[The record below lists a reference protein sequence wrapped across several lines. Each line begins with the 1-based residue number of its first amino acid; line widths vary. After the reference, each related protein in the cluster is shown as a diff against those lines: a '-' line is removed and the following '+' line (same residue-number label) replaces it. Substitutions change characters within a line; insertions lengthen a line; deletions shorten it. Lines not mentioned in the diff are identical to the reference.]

1 MKEKISSL
9 LKRIPLLLTAIT
21 TAVMLFTPLQARASY
36 DAWAGSIVDS
46 MGSSNSGGTD
56 TVPDGISYNKTGYLC
71 YMLTPDGAPASS
83 FAVALHSPGYP
94 GDNGASWIV
103 TSRKGGYTASR
114 WSGVADWGLTPW
126 ANGGSPTHEPQIR
139 QYFESTDSN
148 GAQNAFRFV
157 DKYFGEDMAH
167 KFGNDEAILVI
178 ETIMK
183 LSLSVTSGGGGDL
196 TPYQVYMNQVNS
208 VRKMETKQLIEMT
221 GSQDVMDAFIIGNLN
236 TDKLRNLV
244 VRLLGEKFRN
254 NPDSFQS
261 SGGKYEVVAGPFVG
275 TVPNLVKEKMSYS
288 PEPKVLDSYLLKV
301 APMAERIQQ
310 GKAGEKAGFI
320 PWTGSTSSRLSNQ
333 DVLNYGV
340 AMMVI
345 SAKNGQSTADEPKI
359 PTPHEPPKESEGAYI
374 IIKNYRTKEGENKY
388 IDDGC
393 FKIENITSSITIEN
407 ESPGYKVIEWKITNQ
422 FNGEIPSY
430 PWNPPGG
437 VQDSGKGPGTV
448 KIKDPY
454 KVLYVLLEKEEEEP
468 PEPADYNY
476 LISESTI
483 TRRVKMSEPDNQ
495 LSMPDILNHNFKW
508 VLPAH
513 KTTCSGHT
521 WTKECDGSHTRP
533 VKVSDGCPDN
543 CTKDQID
550 PTHQHQGAQYD
561 TQNYNCGQNCKTQ
574 TAYCSGWDWKNKDLK
589 LSLHNIN
596 QQSSPNILAIKTSP
610 KNWFYNPNTNISKL
624 IQGFYRDNNTFDRE
638 APSQQIYENKNW
650 DYICVI
656 HRGQDKLN
664 LAEWINNG
672 QGQYDPTEATINLQG
687 VNNEVYQASNQSSGQ
702 RKQNGFYTDTFQ
714 VSIGRQEHGVEQTD
728 NETIYGP
735 TTPSSVPGQSPLGST
750 ICPDD
755 PRRATLTPLSFN
767 VIVRVEVYKGL
778 ETTDKHDGFEDGH
791 TSKPRNYDNVSGR
804 MIKGSNISFIPYILM
819 KYDTIDEAIT
829 DAPAYV
835 MGEHTRD
842 MSLLHYGEIAWNKS
856 SNPNNLTLTSAQWS
870 THASA
875 TKWLADKNIQDKNS
889 VLPGGATHSL
899 SIKKD
904 DRQTVTVTTYQ
915 SIIVGL
921 GEKHVTN
928 TTGGQIPD
936 DLTIPTAQSEH
947 TSFVASVVDALDQTV
962 IQQYVNKN
970 PDKDP
975 EDGIAVNP
983 STSIDSLHGSSNRTA
998 STESKYY
1005 FRNDGEGATAG
1016 QGDFDVRELGTDTRI
1031 YTYYTT
1037 VDGRIMSADTTANP
1051 GVFKSG
1057 EGTLAESAS
1066 WTALIEPRLHIVAKL
1081 KAALEDHTGN
1091 DDTALTGTNWY
1102 NEAFDGISVIVQDTQ
1117 LEVGFID
1124 PTERTQVLD
1133 PKLIPDTLGSKSNGT
1148 TAIKDLFNNLK
1159 R

>member
-1 MKEKISSL
+1 MKSK
-9 LKRIPLLLTAIT
+9 LKFLFQRIPILLTAIAS
-21 TAVMLFTPLQARASY
+21 AVLVFTPLEARAE
-36 DAWAGSIVDS
+36 DDIDSIVAHLIGDHGDNREVS
-46 MGSSNSGGTD
+46 NNIKNGVTYSNTGFLAYLVEDQSGALVSSTLAF
-56 TVPDGISYNKTGYLC
+56 K
-71 YMLTPDGAPASS
+71 
-83 FAVALHSPGYP
+83 SPGYDEEP
-94 GDNGASWIV
+94 GTLNIIE
-103 TSRKGGYTASR
+103 SRKGVRVSNWMNEPAPWGVPPFNENRTSNQSQIKAWMMQKVGDKMNGIQFVLDQWGEDLALRFKNGEVDLVLESLIHYQNGYKSKSSGFRR
-114 WSGVADWGLTPW
+114 WSAQDIMLEYPGMTNTALAKKVADKI
-126 ANGGSPTHEPQIR
+126 NQIL
-139 QYFESTDSN
+139 E
-148 GAQNAFRFV
+148 
-157 DKYFGEDMAH
+157 
-167 KFGNDEAILVI
+167 
-178 ETIMK
+178 
-183 LSLSVTSGGGGDL
+183 
-196 TPYQVYMNQVNS
+196 
-208 VRKMETKQLIEMT
+208 
-221 GSQDVMDAFIIGNLN
+221 
-236 TDKLRNLV
+236 LR
-244 VRLLGEKFRN
+244 
-254 NPDSFQS
+254 S
-261 SGGKYEVVAGPFVG
+261 SGGYVTTGAPILGTNVNVIDYYNNVIAPDPNWFKIYTHNTMPITMRIDRDIAGFKVFPGSISSGSYLTDGQIQSYGLAMGLFRCVDDGQTTYDESQGETPAPPADESDGKFTIIKSYRKKIGETKYEDEG
-275 TVPNLVKEKMSYS
+275 TFHIKE
-288 PEPKVLDSYLLKV
+288 V
-301 APMAERIQQ
+301 APE
-310 GKAGEKAGFI
+310 
-320 PWTGSTSSRLSNQ
+320 
-333 DVLNYGV
+333 
-340 AMMVI
+340 
-345 SAKNGQSTADEPKI
+345 
-359 PTPHEPPKESEGAYI
+359 
-374 IIKNYRTKEGENKY
+374 
-388 IDDGC
+388 
-393 FKIENITSSITIEN
+393 ITIEN
-407 ESPGYKVIEWKITNQ
+407 EKSHKVVEWRISTTENT
-422 FNGEIPSY
+422 GISSLTWESSVPPSVSDTGK
-430 PWNPPGG
+430 NPT
-437 VQDSGKGPGTV
+437 TV
-448 KIKDPY
+448 KLKDPE
-454 KVLYVLLEKEEEEP
+454 KVLYVLLERTEEEP

-495 LSMPDILNHNFKW
+495 LNMPDILNHNFKW
-508 VLPAH
+508 ILPAH

-521 WTKECDGSHTRP
+521 WTAPCDGSHTRP

-543 CTKDQID
+543 CVE
-550 PTHQHQGAQYD
+550 PHQHQGAQYD

-638 APSQQIYENKNW
+638 APSQQIYENNNW

-664 LAEWINNG
+664 LASWING
-672 QGQYDPTEATINLQG
+672 GEGQYDETEATTNLQG
-687 VNNEVYQASNQSSGQ
+687 VNNEVYQADNQSSGK

-728 NETIYGP
+728 NETIYAP
-735 TTPSSVPGQSPLGST
+735 TIPSSVPGQSLLSSSA

-755 PRRATLTPLSFN
+755 QRRATLTPLSFN

-791 TSKPRNYDNVSGR
+791 TSKPRGDYRIVSGR

-962 IQQYVNKN
+962 IQQYINKN

>member
-1 MKEKISSL
+1 MKSK
-9 LKRIPLLLTAIT
+9 LKFLFQRIPLLLSVVA
-21 TAVMLFTPLQARASY
+21 AVMLFEPIEAKALTAEEKAIVAAITGTDGSTVGVSTGIRNGIDDMRTGYIAYILDESGADVGLPAYGFCSPSY
-36 DAWAGSIVDS
+36 ESTKIGGSIWIAKSRRGHSITEFKDVAPWNVAPFSD
-46 MGSSNSGGTD
+46 SGGSNQGQIKSWMTQRQGEVLNSVIFIKD
-56 TVPDGISYNKTGYLC
+56 NWDYNTAEKFKNGEYVLVLETVLNFQY
-71 YMLTPDGAPASS
+71 
-83 FAVALHSPGYP
+83 GYP
-94 GDNGASWIV
+94 SSESSYRKETA
-103 TSRKGGYTASR
+103 TSIQLEYP
-114 WSGVADWGLTPW
+114 GLTPES
-126 ANGGSPTHEPQIR
+126 AKAIAEAINAINQLKAQSGYETKGSPIIGTIVNCIDYYNNTISPMGNYFKRYTHGIAAFTMRVDRNIAGFQMYTGAVSASTRFTDGQIQSYGLGTAVFR
-139 QYFESTDSN
+139 CVDASQTTYDES
-148 GAQNAFRFV
+148 Q
-157 DKYFGEDMAH
+157 GETPAPPADESDG
-167 KFGNDEAILVI
+167 KF
-178 ETIMK
+178 TIIK
-183 LSLSVTSGGGGDL
+183 S
-196 TPYQVYMNQVNS
+196 Y
-208 VRKMETKQLIEMT
+208 RKKIGETK
-221 GSQDVMDAFIIGNLN
+221 
-236 TDKLRNLV
+236 
-244 VRLLGEKFRN
+244 
-254 NPDSFQS
+254 
-261 SGGKYEVVAGPFVG
+261 YEDEG
-275 TVPNLVKEKMSYS
+275 TFHIKE
-288 PEPKVLDSYLLKV
+288 V
-301 APMAERIQQ
+301 APE
-310 GKAGEKAGFI
+310 
-320 PWTGSTSSRLSNQ
+320 
-333 DVLNYGV
+333 
-340 AMMVI
+340 
-345 SAKNGQSTADEPKI
+345 
-359 PTPHEPPKESEGAYI
+359 
-374 IIKNYRTKEGENKY
+374 
-388 IDDGC
+388 
-393 FKIENITSSITIEN
+393 ITIEN
-407 ESPGYKVIEWKITNQ
+407 EKSHKVVEWRISTTENT
-422 FNGEIPSY
+422 GISSLTWESSVPPSVSDTGK
-430 PWNPPGG
+430 NPT
-437 VQDSGKGPGTV
+437 TV
-448 KIKDPY
+448 KLKDPE
-454 KVLYVLLEKEEEEP
+454 KVLYVLLERTEEEP
-468 PEPADYNY
+468 PEPADHHY

-495 LSMPDILNHNFKW
+495 LSMPDILNHTFKW

-513 KTTCSGHT
+513 KTTCSSHT
-521 WTKECDGSHTRP
+521 WTAPCDGSHTRP

-664 LAEWINNG
+664 LAAWING
-672 QGQYDPTEATINLQG
+672 GEGQYDKTEATTNLQG
-687 VNNEVYQASNQSSGQ
+687 VNNEVYQASNQSSGK

-728 NETIYGP
+728 NETIYRP
-735 TTPSSVPGQSPLGST
+735 TTPSSVPGQSLLSSSA

-755 PRRATLTPLSFN
+755 QRRATLTPLSFN

-791 TSKPRNYDNVSGR
+791 TSKPRGDYRIVSGR

-870 THASA
+870 THATA

-904 DRQTVTVTTYQ
+904 DRRTVTVTTYQ

-1148 TAIKDLFNNLK
+1148 TAIKDLFHNLK